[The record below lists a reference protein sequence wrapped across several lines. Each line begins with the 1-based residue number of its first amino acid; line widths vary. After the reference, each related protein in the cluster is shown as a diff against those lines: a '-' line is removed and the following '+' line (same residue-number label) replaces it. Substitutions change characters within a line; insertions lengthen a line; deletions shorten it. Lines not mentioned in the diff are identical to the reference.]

1 MNVKH
6 ENEISN
12 DVQKVVLVG
21 LDPETVKKSAKQDVR
36 ILGWALLSIV
46 IFVVLFV
53 ILGALTGPLTFI
65 LSPVLTFL
73 FVRGLIRMQKQTENG
88 RKEDQ

>member
-6 ENEISN
+6 ENEVSN

-21 LDPETVKKSAKQDVR
+21 LDPETVKKSAEQDVK
-36 ILGWALLSIV
+36 ILVWVLLSIV

-53 ILGALTGPLTFI
+53 ILGALTGPFTFI
-65 LSPVLTFL
+65 LSPIITF
-73 FVRGLIRMQKQTENG
+73 FVIRWAIQMHKKAENE
-88 RKEDQ
+88 RNK